1 MLFKEE
7 VSKRDT
13 YPKIPKMMT
22 FCAHSNICCPHV
34 AEMMADT
41 YSENYLQYK
50 KSLSAFWSSRDEAF
64 TLKVDAYFETLF
76 TRKHRTVKGY
86 ISF

>member
-1 MLFKEE
+1 VITPITTSIIENENRSLLSNLKYG
-7 VSKRDT
+7 
-13 YPKIPKMMT
+13 YPILHRP
-22 FCAHSNICCPHV
+22 
-34 AEMMADT
+34 

-50 KSLSAFWSSRDEAF
+50 KGLSAFWSSRDEAF

-76 TRKHRTVKGY
+76 TRKHRTVKGD